1 MRRLLALVCSV
12 LLVETVFFAA
22 LGPLLPGFEDRLG
35 LAKWQAGLLVGTYAL
50 GGLGGAAPGAF
61 VVTRRG
67 VRVTLLVGLAG
78 LAASS
83 VVFGI
88 VDSYWAL
95 VVARFAQGVAGAMC
109 WTASL
114 AWLVSAAPRGKRGE
128 LIGIAM
134 SAAIGGALLGPLLG
148 AAAAHFGRAA
158 ALSGIAVLSVALA
171 AWCAATPPPPTE
183 ERQPVR
189 MLLLAVR
196 SRQVLTG
203 MWMLAIAALLFGTL
217 SVLGPL
223 RLDEVGWGVLGI
235 AITFVVSTGLEAI
248 ASPLIG
254 RWSDRSGR
262 FAPMRIG
269 LVASGALCL
278 VLPWVGDRWS
288 LSVVIVA
295 AGVAFGT
302 FWAPSMAL
310 LSDGWE
316 HVGVS
321 HGLGFALMNAAWAPG
336 NVFGSAVGGAIAGA
350 AGDAVAYG
358 ALALFCAATLL
369 ALRARGHALVVPEVE
384 PG

>member
-83 VVFGI
+83 VMFGV

-95 VVARFAQGVAGAMC
+95 VVARFAQGIAGAMC

-148 AAAAHFGRAA
+148 AAAAHFGRVA

-171 AWCAATPPPPTE
+171 AWCAATPPPPAE
-183 ERQPVR
+183 DRQPVR

-262 FAPMRIG
+262 IAPMRVG

-358 ALALFCAATLL
+358 ALALLCAATLL
-369 ALRARGHALVVPEVE
+369 ALRARGHAVAVPEVE